1 MTPRTTSP
9 MLTHGRA
16 PVAGPT
22 PSAGPPT
29 RAPQQR
35 SPPAAFAQRDTP
47 APGITFPTGLA
58 TTRLPEIPATMAGL
72 RTALT
77 ATART
82 VQAAG
87 SGAVAD
93 LYVRAAGRL
102 STSTDSARDPDG
114 GPVPHHQDLDQERED
129 DQSPAR
135 IDALTTSCID
145 LAIAVLGN
153 EAEPL
158 TPAEVLAITNVVTLL
173 CSARALIHGG
183 QA

>member
-9 MLTHGRA
+9 MLIQGRA
-16 PVAGPT
+16 PLAGPT
-22 PSAGPPT
+22 PSAAPT
-29 RAPQQR
+29 PIEDPAPV
-35 SPPAAFAQRDTP
+35 AQPTP

-77 ATART
+77 START

-135 IDALTTSCID
+135 IDALTSSCID

-158 TPAEVLAITNVVTLL
+158 TPAEVLAITNIVTLL